1 MTLCAA
7 WIRKTTNSEE
17 LVVATDSRTNKEE
30 LVVVTDSRLGGGES
44 WDTGIK
50 LFDIQRPD
58 CLLCFAGRTAR
69 AYPLMLHLRSS
80 IQFNPK
86 LANPQIDIH
95 VVLEHL
101 KALFTELCKDFG
113 KLSSSADIHVL
124 RSEADFLFG
133 GWSWQMQQFCLWKV
147 SYLKDTESFES
158 TAYHDPYDQ
167 RMYAFLGDDL
177 DAAERVFREVLDGK
191 NKGTRGAFD
200 MEPLK
205 VLAIMS
211 RDNDNYKSIGGAL
224 QVAKVYKSGHNEFFG
239 VMWQSVEGKPHFL
252 GKELHEFNKPP
263 VRFLDPDTGE
273 VLENLPP
280 LLGNLNGFDF
290 GTEQEFVSG
299 CYPNDS
305 LRDEI
310 SEGDKAK
317 LSVILKDA
325 AYINFTSEIKNHWLV
340 SNDDTGA
347 HDE

>member
-7 WIRKTTNSEE
+7 WIRKTGSVKEI
-17 LVVATDSRTNKEE
+17 VFATDSRLST
-30 LVVVTDSRLGGGES
+30 GEW

-50 LFDIQRPD
+50 LFDLQRGD
-58 CLLCFAGRTAR
+58 CLLCFAGDTAR
-69 AYPLMLHLRSS
+69 AYPLMLNLRNS
-80 IQFNPK
+80 IQFS
-86 LANPQIDIH
+86 PQLSDARLDVH

-101 KALFTELCKDFG
+101 IKLFTDLCLNIDVSKRHP
-113 KLSSSADIHVL
+113 KPDIHEL
-124 RSEADFLFG
+124 RSEAKFLFG
-133 GWSWQMQQFCLWKV
+133 GWSWQHQKLCIWNLAY
-147 SYLKDTESFES
+147 SKDAESFVA
-158 TAYHDPYDQ
+158 TALYEDEERAY
-167 RMYAFLGDDL
+167 FFIGDDL
-177 DAAERVFREVLDGK
+177 DEAEDKLSEEMKRKGK
-191 NKGTRGAFD
+191 RNGGSFD
-200 MEPLK
+200 MEPLT
-205 VLAIMS
+205 VLATMS
-211 RDNDNYKSIGGAL
+211 RDETRHPSIGGAL

-280 LLGNLNGFDF
+280 LLGKLNGFDF

-305 LRDEI
+305 LKDEI

-340 SNDDTGA
+340 ASGDTGA